1 MNGNLVGMI
10 NVVFNV
16 IFEVANLLLVINL
29 VLVINKFF
37 KKKLP
42 TNFVFL
48 LCYLI
53 LSMTEYLLF
62 ELNRFSFITFFENQK
77 FIDLFFA
84 LIHFSFLA
92 FFIKNEIII
101 NKKKL
106 NNLFFYVIGIIIL
119 LLIFFDKINST
130 YYSVT
135 VSNLGLILFCSI
147 YFNSIMKAGYEYH
160 SNQTPAFFIVSGVF
174 LGTSMLLP
182 IILFGLYLK
191 TILSPNA
198 FFLISTLAP
207 ISSIIMYSFFIK
219 AILSIK

>member
-1 MNGNLVGMI
+1 M
-10 NVVFNV
+10 
-16 IFEVANLLLVINL
+16 
-29 VLVINKFF
+29 NKFF

-42 TNFVFL
+42 LNFVFL
-48 LCYLI
+48 LCYLTI
-53 LSMTEYLLF
+53 STIEYLLF
-62 ELNRFSFITFFENQK
+62 ELNRFSILTFFENQK
-77 FIDLFFA
+77 FIDLFFG
-84 LIHFSFLA
+84 LIHYLFLA
-92 FFIKNEIII
+92 FFIKREIIGN
-101 NKKKL
+101 NKNL
-106 NNLFFYVIGIIIL
+106 NNLIFYVIGIIIL
-119 LLIFFDKINST
+119 IVIYFDKIKST

-135 VSNLGLILFCSI
+135 VSNLGLILYCSI
-147 YFNSIMKAGYEYH
+147 YFNSVMKSGYEH
-160 SNQTPAFFIVSGVF
+160 LSNKTPAFFIISGVF